1 MKPAFKFA
9 GAIGVPITALAL
21 MAAAGQPPAP
31 TAPTPA
37 HANLDR
43 PASQDGEWTQ
53 WHEHYRKELQ
63 EHPRIAHALIE
74 LHRTR
79 EYLEK
84 APHDFG
90 GHKAAA
96 VKQVDEAIKQLHAA
110 LKFDAKQES
119 GDGDKPQPER
129 PAERPRRHAAPTN
142 DPK

>member
-1 MKPAFKFA
+1 MKSAFKLAAAF
-9 GAIGVPITALAL
+9 GVPLTALAL

-31 TAPTPA
+31 QPDRPA
-37 HANLDR
+37 HANPDR
-43 PASQDGEWTQ
+43 PAGQDGEWTQ
-53 WHEHYRKELQ
+53 WHERYRKELQ
-63 EHPRIAHALIE
+63 EHPRIAHALVE

-96 VKQVDEAIKQLHAA
+96 IRQVDDAIKQLREAI
-110 LKFDAKQES
+110 KFDVQQES
-119 GDGDKPQPER
+119 KDEDKPH
-129 PAERPRRHAAPTN
+129 AERPGERLRRRAPGD